1 MQEGSLPRSFA
12 EYKVISKIGEGQY
25 GSVYLCKKNLNDYVQ
40 YAVKVIDISKFQHHP
55 MLVQLLQTEK
65 IILQRVEHPNI
76 LRCYESFQIGNLECL
91 VLHYCDGGDL
101 ENYLKGKPPLTS
113 KEYIYFLKQLV
124 NAFTELHRH
133 QIMHRD
139 FKPANV
145 LVSHDTLMIGDFGF
159 ASMDQSS
166 STTKLGTPLYSA
178 PEINQA
184 AAVAYNNKV
193 DMWSLGLTF
202 YYIVFLKLPWEVR
215 TKADVLNCS
224 LNLTGAKLPMS
235 ARSPGAEPIP
245 HEVFNLMQ
253 RMIEPDPLKRISWD
267 ELRRHHLFKTNQEE
281 SFDPLRSVPIFRS
294 KEVTNSIFNRNRDD
308 EPGSPTVNDWNNH
321 VSILKKLGGE
331 IRYPSLTPSQFQTQ
345 SLKNYQE
352 SSTTNDTRNQQSIQA
367 VQPRMTQTLPPVVQ
381 GVFDRIYHEKR
392 VSMYFQTIATKVMK
406 AIDVVPSS
414 ASEVKVLFC
423 NTASLLSK
431 FALLYNAQL
440 MEALLFGDNIFAL
453 PDTEYKAALGTPK
466 MQTLIQ
472 ELTRDN
478 EGQSK
483 QLEQQRGQL
492 FTQENIPEDIVQIL
506 FDDKALLKA
515 VMVRIT
521 EDVGVINIYYR
532 DLIQLVHPEQL
543 FTLQEAIAHLNIS
556 LSYETQFK
564 YIKDTG
570 LFNWN
575 QFEKNVRE
583 ASWVEYYL
591 GQILKEK

>member
-1 MQEGSLPRSFA
+1 MQQNGLPRSLG
-12 EYKVISKIGEGQY
+12 EYKVLSKLGEGQY

-40 YAVKVIDISKFQHHP
+40 YAVKVIDISKFQHHA

-65 IILQRVEHPNI
+65 VILQKLEHPNI
-76 LRCYESFQIGNLECL
+76 LRCYESFQLGTLECL

-145 LVSHDTLMIGDFGF
+145 LVSHDTFMIGDFGF
-159 ASMDQSS
+159 ASMDQSV

-178 PEINQA
+178 PEINQTA
-184 AAVAYNNKV
+184 SVAYNNKV

-202 YYIVFLKLPWEVR
+202 YYIVFLRLPWEVR
-215 TKADVLNCS
+215 TKADVLDCS
-224 LNLTGAKLPMS
+224 LNRTGTRLPMTN
-235 ARSPGAEPIP
+235 RSPGAEPVP
-245 HEVFNLMQ
+245 AAVFNLMQ
-253 RMIEPDPLKRISWD
+253 RMIEPDPNKRISWD
-267 ELRRHHLFKTNQEE
+267 ELRRHHLFQANQEA

-308 EPGSPTVNDWNNH
+308 EPGTPSGNDWNNH
-321 VSILKKLGGE
+321 LNILKRLGGE
-331 IRYPSLTPSQFQTQ
+331 IRYPSMTPSQFPTQSTKYYNGTGPVPGNQMEPKLPPPLPRFTQ
-345 SLKNYQE
+345 SL
-352 SSTTNDTRNQQSIQA
+352 TPA
-367 VQPRMTQTLPPVVQ
+367 VQ
-381 GVFDRIYHEKR
+381 GIFDRIYHEKR
-392 VSMYFQTIATKVMK
+392 VSMYFQTIATKVMQ
-406 AIDVVPSS
+406 AINVVPSS

-440 MEALLFGDNIFAL
+440 MEALLFGDNIYGM
-453 PDTEYKAALGTPK
+453 PDGEYKSALQMPK
-466 MQTLIQ
+466 MQELIQ
-472 ELTRDN
+472 ELTKDN

-483 QLEQQRGQL
+483 QLEQQRGQ
-492 FTQENIPEDIVQIL
+492 FFNQDTVPEDIVQIL

-515 VMVRIT
+515 VILRIT
-521 EDVGVINIYYR
+521 EDVGVINVFYR
-532 DLIQLVHPEQL
+532 DLVQLVKPDEL
-543 FTLQEAIAHLNIS
+543 PILQEAIAHLNIS

-564 YIKDTG
+564 YVKDTG

-575 QFEKNVRE
+575 QFEKNVRDPG
-583 ASWVEYYL
+583 WVSYYL
-591 GQILKEK
+591 EAILKEK